1 MIRQEDH
8 DWMIENRVKPKQV
21 FAEAR
26 KLRELMDEEIEK
38 FAELLAEHYSKQKG
52 EPVTLKTAIATA
64 LWSRAVE
71 LELLE
76 GSVATNAIKKKTKTE
91 GEVDEAVS
99 SEAAA

>member
-26 KLRELMDEEIEK
+26 KLRELVNEEVEK
-38 FAELLAEHYSKQKG
+38 LAEVLAEHYGSVKG

-71 LELLE
+71 LELLG
-76 GSVATNAIKKKTKTE
+76 GSVATNAIEE
-91 GEVDEAVS
+91 GNEEVISEAV
-99 SEAAA
+99 